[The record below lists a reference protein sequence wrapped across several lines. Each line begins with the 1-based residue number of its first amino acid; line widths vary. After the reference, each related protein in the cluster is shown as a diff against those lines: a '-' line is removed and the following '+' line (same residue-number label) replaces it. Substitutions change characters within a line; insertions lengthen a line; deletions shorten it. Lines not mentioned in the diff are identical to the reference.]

1 MLGWNG
7 GVPMSKINLT
17 RRGWKSQIQVLE
29 RYCNDKGWEV
39 EYVSRTNPSADSA
52 LIGKNKL
59 AIKKERNNELTFYIL
74 LHEIGHMMLCQ
85 NNRMYEERYN
95 AVFEAFS
102 SASITH
108 KIKRVEEELDA
119 WKTGFKLSK
128 RLKLYVNRR
137 RFEQIKSRC
146 ISTYLMWAVDRK
158 IKKDK
163 RQDGIKQRGESGTN
177 SQQDRSDI
185 F

>member
-1 MLGWNG
+1 
-7 GVPMSKINLT
+7 MSRINLT
-17 RRGWKSQIQVLE
+17 RRGWKAQIQILE
-29 RYCNDKGWEV
+29 NYCNDKGWDIEW
-39 EYVSRTNPSADSA
+39 VSRKDPSADTA
-52 LIGKNKL
+52 LIDKNRIY
-59 AIKKERNNELTFYIL
+59 IKKERNNELTFYIL

-102 SASITH
+102 RASITH

-119 WKTGFKLSK
+119 WKTGYKLSK

-146 ISTYLMWAVDRK
+146 VTTYMMWAVDRK

-163 RQDGIKQRGESGTN
+163 KQNGSEQRGEIVN
-177 SQQDRSDI
+177 EQDRSDI

>member
-1 MLGWNG
+1 MGK
-7 GVPMSKINLT
+7 VNLT

-29 RYCNDKGWEV
+29 NYCRGKGWEV
-39 EYVSRTNPSADSA
+39 EYVSRSDPNADSA
-52 LIGKNKL
+52 IIHKNKVL
-59 AIKKERNNELTFYIL
+59 IKKERSNELTFYIL

-85 NNRMYEERYN
+85 NSRMYEERYN
-95 AVFEAFS
+95 AVFEAFH

-108 KIKRVEEELDA
+108 KVKRVEEELDA

-146 ISTYLMWAVDRK
+146 VTTYLMWAVDRK

-163 RQDGIKQRGESGTN
+163 QNDGSNKT
-177 SQQDRSDI
+177 
-185 F
+185 

>member
-1 MLGWNG
+1 MIGWIER
-7 GVPMSKINLT
+7 GVPMSSVKVSRKI
-17 RRGWKSQIQVLE
+17 WKSQIQVLE
-29 RYCNDKGWEV
+29 EYCAGKGWEV
-39 EYVSRTNPSADSA
+39 EYVSRMDPNADT
-52 LIGKNKL
+52 
-59 AIKKERNNELTFYIL
+59 AIIHKSKIIIHKDRSKEIMFYML

-85 NNRMYEERYN
+85 NNSMYTERYN
-95 AVFEAFS
+95 AVFEAFHR
-102 SASITH
+102 ASLTH

-146 ISTYLMWAVDRK
+146 VTTYLMWAVDRK

-163 RQDGIKQRGESGTN
+163 KDDGSNKT
-177 SQQDRSDI
+177 
-185 F
+185 